1 MNRTL
6 KTMGVFLLG
15 CACLPLYGTTWYVRP
30 GGGTRYST
38 NVTSG
43 QCDGKAD
50 APYPGSGVNKHCAFK
65 DVRYLWSDGSYT
77 YGKAL
82 PGWGWIGSGGD
93 TYIIRG
99 SIGTGVAW
107 RVGWNSAATYCDPT
121 GCWGLTGDAIGSGA
135 PPPPS
140 GTATQHTRILGE
152 NYASCHSA
160 SAKTQLYPAPRM

>member
-1 MNRTL
+1 MRL
-6 KTMGVFLLG
+6 SP
-15 CACLPLYGTTWYVRP
+15 PLRHDLVCTTGR
-30 GGGTRYST
+30 GTRYST

-77 YGKAL
+77 YGKAF

-140 GTATQHTRILGE
+140 GTATQHTRILGRTTPRVTAPRRRRNFTVDGE
-152 NYASCHSA
+152 LERYS
-160 SAKTQLYPAPRM
+160 LYPAPRM